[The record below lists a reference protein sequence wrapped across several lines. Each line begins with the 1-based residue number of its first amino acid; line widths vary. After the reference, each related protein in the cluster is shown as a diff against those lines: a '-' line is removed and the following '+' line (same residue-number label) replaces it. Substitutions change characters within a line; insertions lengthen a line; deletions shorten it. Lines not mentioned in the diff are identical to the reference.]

1 MADGFGT
8 AQMTPEKLRGT
19 QCKQI
24 GEDTKGSC
32 PALEQLC
39 SAVLAVAQSQL
50 YVSSKGQGFAW
61 DPVSCSVKLHQMITR
76 NICNGLSGCLI
87 EIGDYLN
94 FKEATFARTRGYM
107 KPFLLALS
115 PN

>member
-19 QCKQI
+19 QCKQV

-39 SAVLAVAQSQL
+39 SAVLAVAES
-50 YVSSKGQGFAW
+50 
-61 DPVSCSVKLHQMITR
+61 
-76 NICNGLSGCLI
+76 LSFMSHPKDRALLGTQ
-87 EIGDYLN
+87 
-94 FKEATFARTRGYM
+94 F
-107 KPFLLALS
+107 LAL
-115 PN
+115 